1 MKKSLMLKAN
11 WTLIIVGVLVTYFGF
26 FLTYFITTNYDGFY
40 AFISVLTIVL
50 GLILVVLGLLIDTK
64 KAEK

>member
-1 MKKSLMLKAN
+1 MKKSLMTKLN
-11 WTLIIVGVLVTYFGF
+11 WTLVICGVLITYLGF

-40 AFISVLTIVL
+40 AFISILAIVS
-50 GLILVVLGLLIDTK
+50 GIILVIIGLLVNTK